1 MQLLQPSPGRVI
13 VDGTLGGGGHSE
25 ALLEAGATVV
35 GVDRDPAALGFAMER
50 LARFGDRF
58 RALKGTFGQVAA
70 LVDGPVDGLLL
81 DLGVSSPQLDTA
93 ARGFSFTHDGP
104 LDMRMSGEGETAEA
118 LIARLEVDELADV
131 LYRFGEERFSRPIAR
146 SLKERAPTTTFEA
159 VAAIKAAVPRRA
171 WPKELHVATRTF
183 QGLRIAV
190 NRELDELEAALA
202 VVSTL
207 LAPKGRVAVISFHSL
222 EDRMVKHRFRA
233 LCGEAPSELPRGLP
247 VEVSRAAPF
256 VALTKKAVIASDE
269 EASRN
274 PRSRSARLRAVEKVS

>member
-1 MQLLQPSPGRVI
+1 MLQPSPGRVI

-104 LDMRMSGEGETAEA
+104 LDMRMSGEGETAES

>member
-1 MQLLQPSPGRVI
+1 MLQPSPGRVI